1 MVPTAVGTMSNRCLV
16 GFIQVGLVRN
26 VEGVD
31 RSQKS
36 EVKLRSQKLQQ
47 EQICDRTIF
56 VESERVYNDNDE
68 FRKKANSN
76 YELTNNFSERNKNA
90 GDGVRTHDLQI
101 SEGEA
106 KFRQKKGGGLLCT

>member
-36 EVKLRSQKLQQ
+36 EVKFLRSQKLQQ

-56 VESERVYNDNDE
+56 VESERVQNDNDK

-76 YELTNNFSERNKNA
+76 YELTINFSETRNKNA
-90 GDGVRTHDLQI
+90 GDGVQTHDLQI
-101 SEGEA
+101 SEV
-106 KFRQKKGGGLLCT
+106 K

>member
-56 VESERVYNDNDE
+56 VESERVYNDK

-76 YELTNNFSERNKNA
+76 YELTINFSETRNKNA

-101 SEGEA
+101 SEV
-106 KFRQKKGGGLLCT
+106 K